1 MPRSA
6 PVALAAALLLV
17 AGNARA
23 ECPTITPRVDALAPA
38 DGASGLP
45 LNAAV
50 SFGLT
55 PRFAGY
61 APSVTLVATS
71 GGAMIPGALVAG
83 PSDSFLFLP
92 DSPLAATATY
102 QVQVV
107 DSSGVGTPLTTTFTT
122 GTESDVT
129 DPVITAAP
137 TISVVGY
144 TDPVRDDD
152 CLQPG
157 YWVLQADWED
167 VESETSVL
175 YVLDANFEDLIPQEI
190 TAAGTQPLPHGESLV
205 SATSERTFNAPDDSV
220 VRVRIYA
227 VDGAGRQGHSPEGVL
242 ETPSAPDGG
251 GGGNGCGCRLSS
263 GTAFSP
269 LGALLL
275 AALALGA
282 RLLSSPARGR
292 CSS

>member
-1 MPRSA
+1 
-6 PVALAAALLLV
+6 VLLLAAGA
-17 AGNARA
+17 ARA
-23 ECPTITPRVDALAPA
+23 ECPTITPQVDALAPA
-38 DGASGLP
+38 DGSTGLP

-61 APSVTLVATS
+61 APSVTLSSS
-71 GGAMIPGALVAG
+71 GGVEIPGALVAG

-92 DSPLAATATY
+92 DSPLSAGASY

-122 GTESDVT
+122 GADTDVT
-129 DPVITAAP
+129 DPVISTAP
-137 TISVVGY
+137 TISIVEY
-144 TDPVRDDD
+144 TNPVREDD

-157 YWVLQADWED
+157 YWVLSADWED
-167 VESETSVL
+167 VANETSVL

-190 TAAGTQPLPHGESLV
+190 TAAGSVPQPHGESLV
-205 SATSERTFNAPDDSV
+205 SAESTRTFNAPDDSV

-251 GGGNGCGCRLSS
+251 GKNGCGCDLSS
-263 GTAFSP
+263 TGSSP
-269 LGALLL
+269 LGALLVAVL
-275 AALALGA
+275 VGV
-282 RLLSSPARGR
+282 RLLVQFPRTRSLIAGR
-292 CSS
+292 TGN